1 MKTSLF
7 VYWKKIWGVYL
18 SVVSR
23 VHADLKEDTLK
34 TLISFLLFL
43 LIYFLFD
50 DPLTSAVVVLG
61 IAALFFRCSGKIFL
75 HVGFFFLAGALF
87 FLLIRDPY
95 WGNAMIRYAYG
106 VVGIGLAVMCIRY
119 GMRAAREKTSEENFA
134 RPGHPLFS
142 PPVLIALLSI
152 LFTIVGFYMLF
163 HMMSA
168 KIRIQQGMIDRLAGF
183 DMTGEDPELTAL
195 KEQLMEAVALVSL
208 STKEYPSSTISSP
221 SSEDMDAEE
230 ILPQDITMD
239 ILNGTQV
246 AGAASALKNDLSKK
260 GYGVLSI
267 GNEPSKEYVETVVQ
281 YRDSTEKAQKIKAE
295 LDSIFFVIIEQNA
308 NIPHDI
314 RIIIGERKES

>member
-1 MKTSLF
+1 
-7 VYWKKIWGVYL
+7 
-18 SVVSR
+18 
-23 VHADLKEDTLK
+23 
-34 TLISFLLFL
+34 
-43 LIYFLFD
+43 
-50 DPLTSAVVVLG
+50 
-61 IAALFFRCSGKIFL
+61 
-75 HVGFFFLAGALF
+75 
-87 FLLIRDPY
+87 
-95 WGNAMIRYAYG
+95 
-106 VVGIGLAVMCIRY
+106 
-119 GMRAAREKTSEENFA
+119 
-134 RPGHPLFS
+134 
-142 PPVLIALLSI
+142 
-152 LFTIVGFYMLF
+152 
-163 HMMSA
+163 MMD
-168 KIRIQQGMIDRLAGF
+168 GWAGF
-183 DMTGEDPELTAL
+183 DMTGEDRELTAW